1 MVFIIIGAIIG
12 MVCAICDGLDI
23 EDKIFGSI
31 TFGVAGVLAGFFV
44 AGVVTGVGYI
54 FGWEWGR
61 LEQTTTIE
69 THELVQVSDTVYN
82 NTSGSIKG
90 NIFVIRGSIGTDLA
104 AGFSYYQKEES
115 GFTLKTVG
123 AGNTTIKY
131 TNDTP
136 RIEVTRTYCPET
148 EKGLSIGPLFLNYC
162 PNGDNIWNTI
172 YVPAD
177 SIVESFQLGD
187 RGVKE

>member
-1 MVFIIIGAIIG
+1 MVFMIIGAIIG
-12 MVCAICDGLDI
+12 MVYAIYDGLDI
-23 EDKIFGSI
+23 VEKIGGLLVDGMVGAALGLGVAVVATVASI
-31 TFGVAGVLAGFFV
+31 TFGW
-44 AGVVTGVGYI
+44 
-54 FGWEWGR
+54 GWGK
-61 LEQTTTIE
+61 LESTTTIE
-69 THELVQVSDTVYN
+69 THELVQVSDTVYS

-90 NIFVIRGSIGTDLA
+90 NIFVIRGSVGTDLA

-136 RIEVTRTYCPET
+136 RIEVTRTYCPEL
-148 EKGLSIGPLFLNYC
+148 EKGPSIGLLSINYC
-162 PNGDNIWNTI
+162 PIGGGNVWNTI

-177 SIVESFQLGD
+177 SIVESFQLG
-187 RGVKE
+187 GEK

>member
-12 MVCAICDGLDI
+12 MAYAIDNGFDVEEKIVGL
-23 EDKIFGSI
+23 F
-31 TFGVAGVLAGFFV
+31 FLGVAGAAVGSIVTLF
-44 AGVVTGVGYI
+44 VTGVGEM
-54 FGWEWGR
+54 FGWGWGR
-61 LEQTTTIE
+61 LEPTTTVE
-69 THELVQVSDTVYN
+69 THELVQVSDTVYS
-82 NTSGSIKG
+82 NTSGSING
-90 NIFVIRGSIGTDLA
+90 NIFVIRGNIGTDLA

-136 RIEVTRTYCPET
+136 RIEVVRTYCPET

-162 PNGDNIWNTI
+162 PIGGGNIWNTI
-172 YVPAD
+172 YVPAG
-177 SIVESFQLGD
+177 SIVESFQLG
-187 RGVKE
+187 GEE